1 MGALNHPKSMTTISS
16 GVTGAT
22 ASVISSSATNS
33 PYSTNK
39 SGTGA
44 AATVAG
50 ATHVAFA
57 DSVGA
62 DPTNVAAVP
71 SIESGERYMSYT
83 LFQPK
88 CQSLDITAQIL
99 LGFNYMF

>member
-1 MGALNHPKSMTTISS
+1 MTTISS
-16 GVTGAT
+16 GATGAT

-39 SGTGA
+39 SGIGA
-44 AATVAG
+44 AATIAG

-62 DPTNVAAVP
+62 DPASVAAVP
-71 SIESGERYMSYT
+71 SIDSGERYRNDT
-83 LFQPK
+83 LSQPK
-88 CQSLDITAQIL
+88 LSIEL
-99 LGFNYMF
+99 LRFKTFPFRQKANHIY

>member
-16 GVTGAT
+16 GATGAT

-39 SGTGA
+39 SGIGA
-44 AATVAG
+44 AATIAG

-62 DPTNVAAVP
+62 DPASVAAVP
-71 SIESGERYMSYT
+71 SIDSGERYMNDT
-83 LFQPK
+83 LSQPN
-88 CQSLDITAQIL
+88 CQ
-99 LGFNYMF
+99 